1 MCFSQANRGKLRVFD
16 QRPYSGL
23 LLRLGIEISPYY
35 MILDSIYEE
44 EGRIVDRVEVK
55 VASKEQLS
63 YL

>member
-1 MCFSQANRGKLRVFD
+1 
-16 QRPYSGL
+16 
-23 LLRLGIEISPYY
+23 